1 MFAFPAAKRTFVL
14 LMSIALLV
22 TVVVAQAGEE
32 KGYLGVKLQELTP
45 SMAKALQMDDQSG
58 VMINEIVDDS
68 PAEKA
73 GLKDGDV
80 ILEFNGK
87 NISDN
92 DDLVKAV
99 RGTSP
104 GETVEVVV
112 LRDGKN
118 KNLEVEIGK
127 HEDKSLTWVF
137 DDDDMHDSHF
147 EHYGDGEHKVIVM
160 SGSGDDDF
168 VWSSGEDMAFGF
180 DDDRGYMG
188 VNLDDLN
195 EQMGEYFG
203 VEDGK
208 GALVT
213 EVVEDSPA
221 AKAGLKAGDVIV
233 RLGEKE
239 IDSSSALHKAV
250 ADTEPEQQ
258 MSVKVMRKGQS
269 KDMSITLGEVP
280 EGSFSKRIEF
290 IGEDDDH
297 FTVHAA
303 PRMSKHFGHGGD
315 VDVRV
320 IRRGAP
326 HGEVEFHELK
336 EMQEAE
342 GELKEMR
349 EELHKMQQELKEM
362 QEELKKK

>member
-14 LMSIALLV
+14 MMSIALLV

-45 SMAKALQMDDQSG
+45 SMAKALQMDDESG
-58 VMINEIVDDS
+58 VMISEIVDDS
-68 PAEKA
+68 PAEEA
-73 GLKDGDV
+73 GLEDGDV

-87 NISDN
+87 TISDN

-104 GETVEVVV
+104 GDMVKVVV
-112 LRDGKN
+112 LRNGKN
-118 KNLEVEIGK
+118 KSLEVEIGER
-127 HEDKSLTWVF
+127 EDDNLTWVF
-137 DDDDMHDSHF
+137 EDDDMHGSHYK
-147 EHYGDGEHKVIVM
+147 HYGDGEHKVIVM
-160 SGSGDDDF
+160 SGDDDDF
-168 VWSSGEDMAFGF
+168 VWSSGGDVPFGF
-180 DDDRGYMG
+180 DNDRGYMG

-221 AKAGLKAGDVIV
+221 DKAGLKAGDVIV

-258 MSVKVMRKGQS
+258 MAVKVMRKGKS

-280 EGSFSKRIEF
+280 EGSYSKRIEF
-290 IGEDDDH
+290 IGGDNHH
-297 FTVHAA
+297 FAP
-303 PRMSKHFGHGGD
+303 PRMMKHFGHGGD

-326 HGEVEFHELK
+326 HGAVKIHESEEIHEAKVEI
-336 EMQEAE
+336 
-342 GELKEMR
+342 KEMR
-349 EELHKMQQELKEM
+349 DELDKMQKELQEI

>member
-1 MFAFPAAKRTFVL
+1 M
-14 LMSIALLV
+14 
-22 TVVVAQAGEE
+22 
-32 KGYLGVKLQELTP
+32 
-45 SMAKALQMDDQSG
+45 
-58 VMINEIVDDS
+58 
-68 PAEKA
+68 
-73 GLKDGDV
+73 
-80 ILEFNGK
+80 
-87 NISDN
+87 
-92 DDLVKAV
+92 

-104 GETVEVVV
+104 GDKVEVVV
-112 LRDGKN
+112 LRNGKN
-118 KNLEVEIGK
+118 KSLEVEIGK
-127 HEDKSLTWVF
+127 KEKKNVF
-137 DDDDMHDSHF
+137 HMSGDDSFF

-160 SGSGDDDF
+160 SGDDEDF
-168 VWSSGEDMAFGF
+168 VWSSGEDIPFGL
-180 DDDRGYMG
+180 DNDRGYMG

-221 AKAGLKAGDVIV
+221 DKAGLKAGDVIV

-269 KDMSITLGEVP
+269 KDISITLGEVP
-280 EGSFSKRIEF
+280 EGSYSKRIEF
-290 IGEDDDH
+290 IGESDH
-297 FTVHAA
+297 HFAP
-303 PRMSKHFGHGGD
+303 PRMMKHFGHGGD

-326 HGEVEFHELK
+326 HGAVKIHEL
-336 EMQEAE
+336 EEIHEANV
-342 GELKEMR
+342 ELKEMR
-349 EELHKMQQELKEM
+349 DELDKMRDELKEM